1 MYDRGKGFLVW
12 VNTLLLVLVAV
23 LLGLLLWRVWWVD
36 ATRPDADN
44 LLVHR
49 LIVAAAPPE
58 PVLRREV
65 AVGRVGVRAVSFAP
79 LAEVSNLRETWV
91 LRGVEHQ
98 AWARLPASPGMDMV
112 ESSEGYLL
120 TFSLPGVRDED
131 IRLSLTGR
139 VMSVHARL
147 RDGQGHQVGGMERRV
162 RLPHTSGDPALFT
175 ARYTNGILRVCVG
188 K

>member
-1 MYDRGKGFLVW
+1 MVW

-36 ATRPDADN
+36 ATRPEAGD

-65 AVGRVGVRAVSFAP
+65 MVGGVRAVSFAP
-79 LAEVSNLRETWV
+79 LAGVSNLRETWV
-91 LRGVEHQ
+91 MRGVEPQ
-98 AWARLPASPGMDMV
+98 EWARLPASPGMDMV

-147 RDGQGHQVGGMERRV
+147 RDGQGNQVGGMERRV